1 MRHTPRITLVLVLS
15 FALVL
20 SVATVAG
27 AKFTSHNGADLTQT
41 DVVQGSEFNTCGDHI
56 SGLIGWGTTLTLEQL
71 GGSLPAEA
79 TGPANY
85 EVFQFPPGANPQDY
99 QAVFDVNTGEV
110 LRYELLDGGG
120 NVIDTAPKVS
130 TFTTG
135 NRTVIAGGPI
145 EQPTDADPTVIEYI
159 YTSVPFTQPISP
171 AAPVGATLAIKPT
184 GGAALRLLTVVA
196 CTTPPTDVV
205 ASIDAQ
211 PGLSVN
217 KVKVSSGWPTLVILV
232 KGSATFN
239 VTQITSASVGAALPV
254 KSGIFKALST
264 PVDLTGDGRK
274 DRLYFF
280 RPNAT
285 GLTCSSTTVTIA
297 GTLTGG
303 AHWSGTDAVKPVGC

>member
-1 MRHTPRITLVLVLS
+1 MRTTPRITVVMALAFCLVLTI
-15 FALVL
+15 
-20 SVATVAG
+20 ATAAG

-41 DVVQGSEFNTCGDHI
+41 DVVQGSEFNTCGDRI

-71 GGSLPAEA
+71 GGSLPPEA
-79 TGPANY
+79 TGPADY
-85 EVFQFPPGANPQDY
+85 EVFRFPPGANPQDY
-99 QAVFDVNTGEV
+99 SAVFDPNTGEV
-110 LRYELLDGGG
+110 LRYELVVGGT
-120 NVIDTAPKVS
+120 VVDIAPKIL
-130 TFTTG
+130 TFTSG
-135 NRTVIAGGPI
+135 NRVAIPGGPI
-145 EQPTDADPTVIEYI
+145 EQPTDFDPTVIEYI
-159 YTSVPFTQPISP
+159 YTSVPFAQTISP
-171 AAPVGATLAIKPT
+171 AAPIGATLAIKPA

-217 KVKVSSGWPTLVILV
+217 KVKVTSGLPTLVILV

-239 VTQITSASVGAALPV
+239 VTKITSASVGAALPV

-280 RPNAT
+280 RPNQT
-285 GLTCSSTTVTIA
+285 GLTCSSTSVTI
-297 GTLTGG
+297 GGSLSSG
-303 AHWSGTDAVKPVGC
+303 AHWSGTDTVKPVGC

>member
-1 MRHTPRITLVLVLS
+1 MRTTPRITIVMALAFCLVLTI
-15 FALVL
+15 
-20 SVATVAG
+20 ATTAG

-56 SGLIGWGTTLTLEQL
+56 SGLIGWGTTLTLQQL
-71 GGSLPAEA
+71 GGSLPPEA
-79 TGPANY
+79 TGPADY
-85 EVFQFPPGANPQDY
+85 EVFQFPPGADPQDY
-99 QAVFDVNTGEV
+99 SAVFDSTGDVV
-110 LRYELLDGGG
+110 LRYELVVGGT
-120 NVIDTAPKVS
+120 VVDIAPKVS

-145 EQPTDADPTVIEYI
+145 EQPTDADPSVIEYI
-159 YTSVPFTQPISP
+159 YTSVPFTDPISP

-217 KVKVSSGWPTLVILV
+217 KVKVSSGLPTLVILV

-285 GLTCSSTTVTIA
+285 GLTCSSTSVTIA
-297 GTLTGG
+297 GTLSGG

>member
-1 MRHTPRITLVLVLS
+1 MRTTPRITVVMALAFCLVVTI
-15 FALVL
+15 
-20 SVATVAG
+20 ATTAG

-56 SGLIGWGTTLTLEQL
+56 SGLIGWGTTLTLDQL
-71 GGSLPAEA
+71 GGSLPPEA
-79 TGPANY
+79 TGPADY

-99 QAVFDVNTGEV
+99 QAVFDSTGEVV

-120 NVIDTAPKVS
+120 NVVDTAPKVA

-145 EQPTDADPTVIEYI
+145 EQPTDADPNVIEYI

-217 KVKVSSGWPTLVILV
+217 KVKVSSGLPTLVILV
-232 KGSATFN
+232 KGSATLD
-239 VTQITSASVGAALPV
+239 VTTISTAKVGPASPV
-254 KSGIFKALST
+254 TSGIFKLLSK
-264 PVDLTGDGRK
+264 PADLNGDGRK

-285 GLTCSSTTVTIA
+285 GLTCSSTSVTIA

-303 AHWSGTDAVKPVGC
+303 AHWSGTDSVKPVGC

>member
-1 MRHTPRITLVLVLS
+1 MRRTPRIAVVLS
-15 FALVL
+15 LSLALLV
-20 SVATVAG
+20 SIATAAG
-27 AKFTSHNGADLTQT
+27 ARFTSHNGADLTQT
-41 DVVQGSEFNTCGDHI
+41 DVVQGSEFNTCGDRI
-56 SGLIGWGTTLTLEQL
+56 SGVIGWGTTLTLEQL
-71 GGSLPAEA
+71 GGTLPPEA

-99 QAVFDVNTGEV
+99 NAVFDPNTGEV

-120 NVIDTAPKVS
+120 NVIDVAPKVS

-135 NRTVIAGGPI
+135 NRTEIPGGPI
-145 EQPTDADPTVIEYI
+145 EQPTEFDPTVIEYI
-159 YTSVPFTQPISP
+159 YTSVPFSQPISP

-196 CTTPPTDVV
+196 CTTTPPDVV

-217 KVKVSSGWPTLVILV
+217 KVKVSSGLPTLVILV

-239 VTQITSASVGAALPV
+239 VTRITSAKVGPATPV
-254 KSGIFKALST
+254 KTGIYKALST

-280 RPNAT
+280 RPKNT
-285 GLTCSSTTVTIA
+285 GLTCSSTSVTIA
-297 GTLTGG
+297 GTLSSG
-303 AHWSGTDAVKPVGC
+303 ANWSGTDSVKPIGC